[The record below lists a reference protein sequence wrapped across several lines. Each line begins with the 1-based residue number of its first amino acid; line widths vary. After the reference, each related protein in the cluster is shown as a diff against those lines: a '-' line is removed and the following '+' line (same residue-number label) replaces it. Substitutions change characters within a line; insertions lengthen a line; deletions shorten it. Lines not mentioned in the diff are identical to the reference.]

1 MKNQY
6 LATLTV
12 EVETTPLKSTGKVT
26 AVDANVDHF
35 DYTDGTYTLRPKEL
49 NRLYGKVRHYNRVL
63 SRKRKECGIHSKS
76 YQKTRAK
83 LQMTYSK
90 IGHIQND
97 LLHKFTTRLYQDYDV
112 IVIEDLSVKKMQ
124 MSKKAKG
131 LHRSLFGRFRQFME
145 YKAEKFEKRLVIA
158 DKYYPSTQRC
168 SCCGYIKTG
177 DDKITLSGNMKYG
190 TKHHE
195 YHCYE
200 CGYKD
205 NRDRNAV
212 LNLLALI

>member
-1 MKNQY
+1 
-6 LATLTV
+6 
-12 EVETTPLKSTGKVT
+12 
-26 AVDANVDHF
+26 
-35 DYTDGTYTLRPKEL
+35 
-49 NRLYGKVRHYNRVL
+49 
-63 SRKRKECGIHSKS
+63 
-76 YQKTRAK
+76 
-83 LQMTYSK
+83 MTYSK
-90 IGHIQND
+90 IKHIQND
-97 LLHKFTTRLYQDYDV
+97 LLHKFTTRLYQDYDI

-168 SCCGYIKTG
+168 SSCGYIKTG
-177 DDKITLSGNMKYG
+177 DEKITLSGNIKHG

-200 CGYKD
+200 CGYKA
-205 NRDRNAV
+205 NRDENAV